1 MTNIYFTITGT
12 GYYHGKVFFEKDMEV
27 ILEKEKDNKYD
38 KEAILVKVP
47 GIGEVGHVANSPH
60 TVIGESM
67 SAGRIYDKFEDTA
80 KGIVRFNLSDGV
92 LCQLILEKK
101 KKK

>member
-12 GYYHGKVFFEKDMEV
+12 GYYHGKDFFEKDMEV